1 MHKAEQWLLNQIRKP
16 YPSQNITTTNEEAKP
31 LSQSE
36 VKKPTEDE
44 LELIKHIAGHLDE
57 LTTTHIGIFKDEL
70 LELSGSSET
79 DLEDLLT
86 HFPSCQ
92 LTYFS
97 FKPYGPKY
105 TTLRISI
112 KPYCNNS
119 SDLMLLMLA
128 LISCSNFKWFKDE
141 KLTHNA
147 TMVMMIKLNKQSDEY
162 LFKNE
167 ADKREFGSM
176 ALEYVAEYI
185 IIWWSLKE
193 LGEIDEEE
201 EYDEEY

>member
-1 MHKAEQWLLNQIRKP
+1 MSKPNELKMKRLRELERQIIECDLMHKAEQWLLSQIRKP
-16 YPSQNITTTNEEAKP
+16 YPSQNITTNEQEARP

-44 LELIKHIAGHLDE
+44 LELIKHIAGHFDE
-57 LTTTHIGIFKDEL
+57 LTTTHIEMFKDEI
-70 LELSGSSET
+70 LELSGSTET
-79 DLEDLLT
+79 DLENVLT

-92 LTYFS
+92 LSYFS

-112 KPYCNNS
+112 KPYYNNS
-119 SDLMLLMLA
+119 SDLMLLMLG
-128 LISCSNFKWFKDE
+128 LISCSNFKWLHNH

-147 TMVMMIKLNKQSDEY
+147 TMVMLVKLNKQSDEY

-167 ADKREFGSM
+167 ADKR
-176 ALEYVAEYI
+176 
-185 IIWWSLKE
+185 
-193 LGEIDEEE
+193 
-201 EYDEEY
+201 